1 MNADGIFGTKVKAS
15 DPMGQSEGYLI
26 MSFNVDTRRGGQEH
40 PRLKCSMTST
50 CQVVCFQY

>member
-1 MNADGIFGTKVKAS
+1 MNADGNFGTKVKAS

-26 MSFNVDTRRGGQEH
+26 MSFNVDARRGGQEH